1 MKRLLSL
8 LMLVSLMACG
18 ERADWK
24 GWVYPNRDDLTSDVP
39 LGRFTSLEECRATA
53 TEALFAL
60 KALQGDY
67 ECGFKCKLRP
77 ELGLS
82 VCERTEK

>member
-1 MKRLLSL
+1 MIRFALIAVLMSL
-8 LMLVSLMACG
+8 TACG

-24 GWVYPNRDDLTSDVP
+24 GGSTPDVP

-60 KALQGDY
+60 KANEGDY
-67 ECGFKCKLRP
+67 ECGFKCKTRP
-77 ELGLS
+77 VLGLS